1 MNTTRAQYM
10 LGLLLMLSACSMGAC
25 GTGQAA
31 EATPSAKP
39 QRAIPVFKL
48 GEEQLESSLRLPG
61 ELIAYNRV
69 DVYAKVS
76 AFVRRLHVDVGS
88 EVKAGEPLASLE
100 APELSAQIS
109 EARSQLAA
117 QKAQYIASKAN
128 YDRIVKTSET
138 PGTISAN
145 DIQQAEARSLS
156 DESKLRAAEAALQT
170 LVSTRAYLEVSAP
183 FSGVITERNVSPGAY
198 VGPAGRGSER
208 PLFKLQEQA
217 RLRLQV
223 SIPEAYVGDLDLTRN
238 VEFSLRSRPNS
249 HFVAKVAR
257 RAGAL
262 DPTLRSEHIELDVDN
277 RDKQLLPDMVA
288 EVVLPLGSNAPR
300 YVVPK
305 PAVLQSTQ
313 GTFLLRVMEGKVEW
327 VQVQLGRETP
337 KKVEVFGPLH
347 KQDTL
352 VAEASEELL
361 NGSSIATTDPSQPN

>member
-10 LGLLLMLSACSMGAC
+10 LGLLLTLSVGAC

-31 EATPSAKP
+31 EATPNARP

-61 ELIAYNRV
+61 ELIAFHRV
-69 DVYAKVS
+69 DIYAKIS
-76 AFVRRLHVDVGS
+76 AFVQRTHVDVGS
-88 EVKAGEPLASLE
+88 EVKAGALLASLE

-109 EARSQLAA
+109 EARSQFAA

-128 YDRIVKTSET
+128 YDRTVKTSET
-138 PGTISAN
+138 PGTVSAN
-145 DIQQAEARSLS
+145 DVQQAEARALS
-156 DESKLRAAEAALQT
+156 DESKLQAAQAALQT
-170 LVSTRAYLEVSAP
+170 LISTRAYLEVRAP
-183 FSGVITERNVSPGAY
+183 FPGVITERNVSPGAY
-198 VGPAGRGSER
+198 VGPAGRGSEQ

-217 RLRLQV
+217 RLRLAV
-223 SIPEAYVGDLDLTRN
+223 SVPEAYVGDLDLTRN

-249 HFVAKVAR
+249 HFVARIAR

-262 DPTLRSEHIELDVDN
+262 DPLLRAERIELDVDN
-277 RDKQLLPDMVA
+277 TDKQLLPEMVA
-288 EVVLPLGSNAPR
+288 EVVLPLGSNTPR

-313 GTFLLRVMEGKVEW
+313 GTFVIRVVEGKVEW
-327 VQVQLGRETP
+327 VAVQLGRETL
-337 KKVEVFGPLH
+337 KKVEVFGALH

-361 NGSSIATTDPSQPN
+361 NGSPVTTTETAPN